1 MLRKQWFES
10 HDEMIYDKEEAREIK
25 GKGGFLIQNES
36 DICTLP
42 YHGLE
47 VNDKIEKSV
56 FLIV

>member
-1 MLRKQWFES
+1 
-10 HDEMIYDKEEAREIK
+10 MIYDKEEAREIK